1 MRLIGYALCLHL
13 TVAALHHPMDVRA
26 FRVCVYCVFLWTDVC
41 FCLFDAVIPCGNI
54 PTVYQKDRMW
64 YVFAACYLLAV
75 FSSSCT
81 PILYMHRGMCDICRW
96 MVRHY
101 SAFIRRWWKLTN
113 FANYFVFWWSKCN
126 HNWHL
131 LRLYFTAWTG
141 ENRSRSA
148 GRFFYDLI
156 NCQRSTLT
164 NR

>member
-81 PILYMHRGMCDICRW
+81 PILYMHRGMCDICR
-96 MVRHY
+96 
-101 SAFIRRWWKLTN
+101 
-113 FANYFVFWWSKCN
+113 
-126 HNWHL
+126 
-131 LRLYFTAWTG
+131 
-141 ENRSRSA
+141 
-148 GRFFYDLI
+148 
-156 NCQRSTLT
+156 
-164 NR
+164 